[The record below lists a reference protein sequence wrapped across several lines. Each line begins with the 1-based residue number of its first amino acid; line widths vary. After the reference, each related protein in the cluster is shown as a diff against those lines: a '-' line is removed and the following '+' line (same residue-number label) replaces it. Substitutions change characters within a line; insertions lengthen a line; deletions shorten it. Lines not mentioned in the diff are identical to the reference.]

1 MQTGRAAASR
11 FHLGECF
18 AWAEKLPCLS
28 FVPHLAIISW
38 LKMQKARQWLLWA
51 SLPLTVTYRWL
62 IPLPHWFPFLLLLS
76 PSLQIVSFLLSQLHC
91 FLHSFEPHIIFFT
104 DFLTEHP
111 LGLCLFPT
119 PEQEGRGKWV
129 LLEVQPSVGF
139 LPGFQGEHLKK
150 NIPYSSS
157 QVECSFCL
165 VSLIPQHC
173 VKRSYKFLFFL

>member
-1 MQTGRAAASR
+1 MGS
-11 FHLGECF
+11 
-18 AWAEKLPCLS
+18 EKPPSLA

-51 SLPLTVTYRWL
+51 SLLLTVTYRWL
-62 IPLPHWFPFLLLLS
+62 IPLPHWFLFLLLLS

-119 PEQEGRGKWV
+119 PEQEGRGRWV

-173 VKRSYKFLFFL
+173 RCQAVLQVSFLPLISETLNLAYVGFL